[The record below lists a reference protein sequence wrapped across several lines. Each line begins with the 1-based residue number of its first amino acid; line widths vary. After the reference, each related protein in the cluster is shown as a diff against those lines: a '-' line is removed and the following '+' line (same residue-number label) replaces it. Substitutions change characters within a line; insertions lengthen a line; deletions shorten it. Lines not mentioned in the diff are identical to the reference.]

1 MAAEVGE
8 HATGAVR
15 PPLVSRPLLVRCI
28 SIAGVSASF
37 YLMLSV
43 VPLFARS
50 AGASTNV
57 AGLATTVLSLST
69 IAGYLPTPRL
79 VGRYGHRVMLAA
91 GMLLLGTPALVLTV
105 TSNLTVVL
113 VACAV
118 RGVGFAITCVSGGA
132 LSVSLIPPERRGEGL
147 ALIGVVS
154 GVPSVVALPLGV
166 WLSGHAGFRAV
177 FVLGAAAALAP
188 LASLPW
194 LPDGGRVSRDAPAA
208 ASDSMLAGL
217 RTPALIRP
225 ALIFFS
231 VTMAI
236 GIFVTF
242 VPLAASRADA
252 GTASLALLIESA
264 AAIGGRWLAGR
275 LGDRSGKRGLLVPG
289 VLAAAAGFALLSL
302 PGPAG
307 IMLLAGGLVF
317 GTGFG
322 MTQNTSL
329 TLMYDLVP
337 ESGFSMVSALWNLAY
352 DSGMGVGAAWFGAVA
367 GGVGY
372 RFAFGFTALIM
383 AGGTALNRG
392 TKAR

>member
-1 MAAEVGE
+1 
-8 HATGAVR
+8 
-15 PPLVSRPLLVRCI
+15 
-28 SIAGVSASF
+28 
-37 YLMLSV
+37 
-43 VPLFARS
+43 
-50 AGASTNV
+50 
-57 AGLATTVLSLST
+57 
-69 IAGYLPTPRL
+69 
-79 VGRYGHRVMLAA
+79 
-91 GMLLLGTPALVLTV
+91 
-105 TSNLTVVL
+105 
-113 VACAV
+113 
-118 RGVGFAITCVSGGA
+118 
-132 LSVSLIPPERRGEGL
+132 
-147 ALIGVVS
+147 
-154 GVPSVVALPLGV
+154 
-166 WLSGHAGFRAV
+166 
-177 FVLGAAAALAP
+177 
-188 LASLPW
+188 
-194 LPDGGRVSRDAPAA
+194 
-208 ASDSMLAGL
+208 
-217 RTPALIRP
+217 
-225 ALIFFS
+225 
-231 VTMAI
+231 
-236 GIFVTF
+236 
-242 VPLAASRADA
+242 VPLAASRTDA

-275 LGDRSGKRGLLVPG
+275 LGDRTGKRGLLVPG